1 MSGSR
6 PAVLATGGDD
16 PNVWLWDVA
25 RRTARTRIGGHA
37 NDEVNAIAFSRDGR
51 TLATGGDDDIVR
63 LSDTTTGA
71 VRRACRAGTDG
82 VDALAYTWDGHALA
96 TVGGD
101 NKVELWNPDRGSFRT
116 LAAPVDTVWSLAFSP
131 DGHILATVGTT
142 VQLWKVAAS
151 LRPAQAVE
159 RICRT
164 VNRDLTS
171 EERAAYLHDTSAGPV
186 CLAK

>member
-116 LAAPVDTVWSLAFSP
+116 LAAPVDTVWSLGVQPRRSYP
-131 DGHILATVGTT
+131 RYRRHHCATVEGRSVPET
-142 VQLWKVAAS
+142 
-151 LRPAQAVE
+151 RPG
-159 RICRT
+159 RRT
-164 VNRDLTS
+164 DLS
-171 EERAAYLHDTSAGPV
+171 HRQP
-186 CLAK
+186 